1 MEREPP
7 DGVEPAGFDLHW
19 PTDALAEPFE
29 SRHQAPLVRPFPLS
43 TTPPATATAIP
54 NGDLS
59 STLAAVASRVEV
71 LSNTTVTFGDE
82 IEDRL
87 RENAERVAKSVV
99 QQGAKLS
106 RLARKRDHAIAGVAT
121 ELAQVSGRLEAVA
134 ASVER
139 LIEHVA
145 VLRAEVAQSVDSAGA
160 DVRALRRRTPVRARR
175 APGADE
181 LEAVVATV
189 AEQLRAD
196 DGVGPDHRRRKGG

>member
-7 DGVEPAGFDLHW
+7 DELEPAGFDLHW

-29 SRHQAPLVRPFPLS
+29 SRHQAPLDRPFALS

-59 STLAAVASRVEV
+59 TTLASVASRVEV
-71 LSNTTVTFGDE
+71 LSDTTVTFGDA

-87 RENAERVAKSVV
+87 RENAERVAKSLVH
-99 QQGAKLS
+99 QAAKLS
-106 RLARKRDHAIAGVAT
+106 RLARSRDHAVAGVAT

-139 LIEHVA
+139 LIEQVA
-145 VLRAEVAQSVDSAGA
+145 VLRAEVAHAVDSTGA

-175 APGADE
+175 VPDGDE

-196 DGVGPDHRRRKGG
+196 DGVGPNRRRRKG

>member
-7 DGVEPAGFDLHW
+7 DELEPAGFDLHW

-29 SRHQAPLVRPFPLS
+29 SQHHATLDRTFALS
-43 TTPPATATAIP
+43 TTPPAIP

-59 STLAAVASRVEV
+59 TTLASVGSRVEV
-71 LSNTTVTFGDE
+71 LSNTTVTFGDA

-87 RENAERVAKSVV
+87 RENAERVAKSLIH
-99 QQGAKLS
+99 QAAKLS
-106 RLARKRDHAIAGVAT
+106 RLAHNRDHAIAGVAT
-121 ELAQVSGRLEAVA
+121 ELTQVSGRLEAVA

-145 VLRAEVAQSVDSAGA
+145 VLRAEVAHAVDSTGA

-175 APGADE
+175 APDGDE
-181 LEAVVATV
+181 LEAVVAAV

-196 DGVGPDHRRRKGG
+196 DGVGPNRRRRKG